1 MRAGTSGFGM
11 WTLHDTAAARRFN
24 MDLGG
29 EGDAAAQVEA
39 AFRDPDHIIHPSPG
53 ATLKT

>member
-1 MRAGTSGFGM
+1 M